1 MYKLG
6 NIPSIKD
13 DISEIADFLE
23 IKCLFSEEGIFSIES
38 AKNALSVESD
48 ELHFEGIDDD
58 DDRTYNRLMEVFAE
72 LKQRKNDCNDFYP
85 FIINNDLISFNNDCK
100 EEIAQIYKYLLFATR
115 ANMKNDRLFG
125 EGKDAT
131 LIFEILSQYICK
143 SYFGNKSISMVF
155 GTATEMT
162 FKDKVKELIKQL
174 NYKSEVKEPVGSN
187 GKRKDG
193 KLDVIVWNPFK
204 DKRDSMLIG
213 MAQCKTGTH
222 WDDTL
227 TQLQPS
233 NFFRNYMYYS
243 PIAEPVRLF
252 FITESLAVSEQW
264 EERARNAGIL
274 FDRQRIMSLLPQ
286 EIDKKL
292 LIDIEEWN
300 THITQVY
307 NPQ

>member
-13 DISEIADFLE
+13 DISEIADFIE
-23 IKCLFSEEGIFSIES
+23 IKCLFSEEGVFSIES
-38 AKNALSVESD
+38 AKSALSVESD
-48 ELHFEGIDDD
+48 ELYFEGIDDD

-72 LKQRKNDCNDFYP
+72 LKQRKKDCNDLYP
-85 FIINNDLISFNNDCK
+85 FIIDNDLISFNK
-100 EEIAQIYKYLLFATR
+100 ECNEQIKEIYKYLLFATR
-115 ANMKNDRLFG
+115 ANMRDYRLFG

-131 LIFEILSQYICK
+131 LIFEVLSQYICE
-143 SYFGNKSISMVF
+143 SYFGSQSVSMVF
-155 GTATEMT
+155 GTAAGMT
-162 FKDKVKELIKQL
+162 FKDKVKELIIKL
-174 NYKSEVKEPVGSN
+174 NYKSEVREPVGSN

-222 WDDTL
+222 WDETL

-233 NFFRNYMYYS
+233 SFFRNYMYYS
-243 PIAEPVRLF
+243 PITDPVRLF
-252 FITESLAVSEQW
+252 FITESVAINEQW

-286 EIDKKL
+286 DIDNHL
-292 LIDIEEWN
+292 LKDIAEWN
-300 THITQVY
+300 TYISQVY
-307 NPQ
+307 NSK